1 MRYKSFRSIAA
12 ATACS
17 MALGFTAC
25 TKHSVATDYRLI
37 QPSTDWSAIFSTRP
51 TEDSHAFFLVKL
63 KSAPLFTAL
72 SSQAGKPQTD
82 ANLLKAVMA
91 EQDALIKALGEL
103 SSEIKVIYRYRMLI
117 NGVAIVAPT
126 ALAEK
131 IGLLA
136 GVSHLES
143 AGHFAR
149 PELPKTEAETQALTK
164 TLAQRNSVKFIG
176 AAEAHGQGIRGQ
188 GLKVGIIDSG
198 IDYTH
203 AMLGGEGTE
212 AAFKAVDVDQPS
224 KAFPNNKVVGGV
236 DFVGSKYNSGA
247 IEFVNRV
254 PTMDTNPMDEGGHG
268 THVAGTV
275 GGVGD
280 GVDTYDGVAPDA
292 ALHALK
298 VFGADGSTNDTV
310 VIAALEYAAD
320 PNGDGDL
327 SDRLDVVNLSLGS
340 GYGSAQV
347 LYGEA
352 VRNLTAGGVMVVA
365 AAGNS
370 GNVPYIVGS
379 PGVTSEAFSVAA
391 GTDDMDHNWKFRAVK
406 FQTASNPELF
416 VEAIEGAVTKPL
428 AESGSVK
435 AALVYGGLA
444 DKDFS
449 EELKAS
455 LVGKIA
461 FLDRGAVAFTEKIK
475 RATDAGAIGVV
486 MANNQDGE
494 PIVMGGDGGPFPIPG
509 VMITKQ
515 LADQLKAEMKLGD
528 VVAELTSPHMI
539 EKPELID
546 TITSFSSRGPRSVDG
561 SLKPEITAPG
571 EKIVSARLGG
581 GKVGT
586 RMSGTSMAS
595 PHMAG
600 VMTLLKQKFPSLSP
614 LELKAVAM
622 GTAKTVVDLEGNR
635 EPISRQGAGRVQVI
649 KALNAKAFA
658 LPSAVSL
665 GEVAVESVKTMS
677 RKIDLKSVST
687 TDEDYV
693 IELREASPEL
703 SIVGSPGKV
712 SLKAGESQTLD
723 IRFTVNASTLKETVS
738 EVSGLVVLK
747 KAGNNSASDDEVLRI
762 PVLAVVNRIANLQA
776 SSLMVRSTS
785 KADSQGAVVD
795 LTLKNASKN
804 PGEALIFNK
813 IGQDPRKED
822 PTLDPFR
829 SRICDLAESGYR
841 VIEKG
846 GAPVLQIAVKLH
858 EPMTTW
864 DLCEV
869 SVLID
874 RDGDHE
880 ADQELAGLRMKYVSG
895 LSGEDYASVLLDVKA
910 ARAIRAKYEADM
922 LKPKPKPEPGTTPE
936 PAPTLSY
943 APAIV
948 ALENMRAIENSTLAV
963 LETPV
968 SSLNLTSQGTLAVR
982 IATSAQTGSAI
993 EPDDFLANNPK
1004 RWRQLNLRAQ
1014 GAAFVELPESVS
1026 VGAQETK
1033 TVSFTKGAG
1042 NESLLIL
1049 MPNGRPLWNGL
1060 GRDGQSQ
1067 TVTPKYKVD

>member
-1 MRYKSFRSIAA
+1 MRYKSLRSIAT
-12 ATACS
+12 ATTIS
-17 MALGFTAC
+17 LSLGLAAC
-25 TKHSVATDYRLI
+25 TRNHETSQYRLI
-37 QPSTDWSAIFSTRP
+37 QPSVDWSAIFSTRP

-72 SSQAGKPQTD
+72 KTQTGKVQTD
-82 ANLLKAVMA
+82 AALLKAIA
-91 EQDALIKALGEL
+91 TEQDTLIKALGEL

-126 ALAEK
+126 ALADK
-131 IGLLA
+131 IGTLA

-149 PELPKTEAETQALTK
+149 PELPKTETETRAFAK
-164 TLAQRNSVKFIG
+164 TLAARNSVKFIG
-176 AAEAHGQGIRGQ
+176 ATEAHGLGIRGQ

-212 AAFKAVDVDQPS
+212 AAFKAVDVNQPS
-224 KAFPNNKVVGGV
+224 TAFPNKKVVGGI
-236 DFVGSKYNSGA
+236 DFVGTKYDSGSV
-247 IEFVNRV
+247 EFVNRV
-254 PTMDTNPMDEGGHG
+254 PTMDANPMDEGGHG

-275 GGVGD
+275 AGIGD

-352 VRNLTAGGVMVVA
+352 VRNLTMGGVMVVA
-365 AAGNS
+365 AGGNS
-370 GNVPYIVGS
+370 GDLPYIVGS

-391 GTDDMDHNWKFRAVK
+391 GIDDMDHNWKFRAAK
-406 FQTASNPELF
+406 FQTTSNPEIF

-428 AESGSVK
+428 AESGSVQ
-435 AALVYGGLA
+435 ATLVYGGLA

-449 EELKAS
+449 DELNAAMS
-455 LVGKIA
+455 GKIA

-475 RATDAGAIGVV
+475 RAADAGAIGVV
-486 MANNQDGE
+486 MANNQEGD
-494 PIVMGGDGGPFPIPG
+494 PIVMGGDGGPFAIPG
-509 VMITKQ
+509 IMISKT
-515 LADQLKAEMKLGD
+515 LADQLKEEMKLGD
-528 VVAELTSPHMI
+528 VVAELTSSHVI
-539 EKPELID
+539 EKPQLID

-561 SLKPEITAPG
+561 ALKPEITAPG
-571 EKIVSARLGG
+571 EKIVSAKLGG

-600 VMTLLKQKFPSLSP
+600 VMTLLKQKFPNLSP

-622 GTAKTVVDLEGNR
+622 GTAKTVVDTKGERHPL
-635 EPISRQGAGRVQVI
+635 SRQGAGRVQVM
-649 KALNAKAFA
+649 KALNAQA
-658 LPSAVSL
+658 LAMPSAISL
-665 GEVAVESVKTMS
+665 GEVAVESVKTMG
-677 RKIDLKSVST
+677 RKIDLKSLIA
-687 TDEDYV
+687 TDENYV
-693 IELREASPEL
+693 VELREASPEL
-703 SIVGSPGKV
+703 SIAGSPSQV
-712 SLKAGESQTLD
+712 SLKAGDAQTLD
-723 IRFTVNASTLKETVS
+723 LRLTVNASTLKDTVS

-747 KAGNNSASDDEVLRI
+747 KVGSEDEVLRI

-776 SSLMVRSTS
+776 TSLLVRSTS

-795 LTLKNASKN
+795 LTLKNSSKN
-804 PGEALIFNK
+804 PGEALVFNK

-829 SRICDLAESGYR
+829 SKICDLAESGYR
-841 VIEKG
+841 VIEKN
-846 GAPVLQIAVKLH
+846 GAPTLQIAVKLH

-910 ARAIRAKYEADM
+910 AREIRAKYEADVI
-922 LKPKPKPEPGTTPE
+922 KPKPTPEPGATPA

-943 APAIV
+943 TPAIV
-948 ALENMRAIENSTLAV
+948 ALEDMRAIENSTLAV

-968 SSLNLTSQGTLAVR
+968 SALNLTSQGTLAVR

-1004 RWRQLNLRAQ
+1004 RWRQLNLRPQ
-1014 GAAFVELPESVS
+1014 GAAFVELPESVR
-1026 VGAQETK
+1026 VGAEETK
-1033 TVSFTKGAG
+1033 TVSFAKGAG

-1049 MPNGRPLWNGL
+1049 MPNGRPLWNSL

-1067 TVTPKYKVD
+1067 TVSPKYKID